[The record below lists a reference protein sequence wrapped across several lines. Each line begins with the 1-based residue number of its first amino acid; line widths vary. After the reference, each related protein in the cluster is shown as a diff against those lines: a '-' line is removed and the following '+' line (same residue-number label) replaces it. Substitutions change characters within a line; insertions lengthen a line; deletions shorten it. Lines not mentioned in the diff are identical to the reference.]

1 MLEQIELKVKDQN
14 NIEKQHSSFLQEV
27 AQNIY
32 TKYGNDLQHI
42 QLVFPNRRAGLFFRK
57 HLSQLIDKPIWSPQI
72 LSIEDF
78 IQRFTPLKTADQ
90 ITLIFELY
98 QSFKK
103 HQLRDE
109 GFDKFYFWGEMLL
122 RDFDDIDK
130 YLVNPEHIFRGVK
143 SQKELD
149 ESFFF
154 LDAENKK
161 TIQNFWQSFL
171 PETSPAQ
178 HNFLRTWEVLYPIY
192 KDFREALI
200 KNNVGYSGLIFR
212 EVVENLSVV
221 KNNDVVIFAGFNALT
236 KAEENLIKHF
246 VEHQNAEVYWDY
258 DEYYFSDTNQEAGQ
272 FLRHYASDPILSKT
286 FNQTPTNSF
295 KESAKDIYSIGVSL
309 EIGQT
314 KAAGELLDQWADDP
328 GFQPE
333 KTVVVLPHEHM
344 LFPVL
349 NAIPES
355 IQDLNVTMGYPLK
368 EAPLYTLLDSIL
380 HLQESVQLD
389 RDHFVMFY
397 HKPVLEILSH
407 PYLFQSFPTEV
418 DGLMTEVRKKNKVRI
433 QKEELLSK
441 IPLIDYIFRHIVD
454 PRDLTDYLIGVIR
467 FLFESSSEVLGLE
480 KEFLYQ
486 FHQSL
491 ERLKEILALQDTRI
505 EHRTFVKLFKQ
516 VCRSQ
521 KIPFTGEPL
530 RGLQIMGVLETRNLD
545 FENVIILSTNEGSFP
560 AESKKGSFIPF
571 NIRRAFDLPT
581 FLQQDAIYSYLF
593 YRLIQRAK
601 RVHFF
606 YNSFAD
612 FGLSGEI
619 SRFVSQL
626 ELESGL
632 EIKKLHLSNPI
643 KVGIAEEIEVEKSL
657 EVLEVLDGYLEGGR
671 SRFSP
676 SALNTYMDCQ
686 LRFYYRYV
694 AKLYEPNDVQEEIDA
709 AMFGNILHKAMEEIY
724 QRFTKKKK
732 EKVIQPMDFFG
743 LKGSVDGALQV
754 AFKDHYHLPKGQKFK
769 LAGRNVIIYEIMR
782 RFVLNVLEQ
791 DEKYAPFEIISLE
804 GGSREGY
811 KMTVPMSDGRNV
823 GIKGIIDR
831 VDRKNGVVRVL
842 DYKSGADKK
851 EMTTVESFFDP
862 EDNGRNKAAFQT
874 FYYGML
880 YANLHG
886 ESEPIKPGIYNMR
899 ELFQDDFDVSLS
911 VKPSRKVVYDVRP
924 HLEEFRAGLLKV
936 FEEIFSPDVSFKQTN
951 DLKKCGYCDFKDIC
965 KR

>member
-1 MLEQIELKVKDQN
+1 MKGQKSIK
-14 NIEKQHSSFLQEV
+14 KQYNSFLQEI
-27 AQNIY
+27 AEKIY
-32 TKYGNDLQHI
+32 SQYGNDLQHI
-42 QLVFPNRRAGLFFRK
+42 QLVFPNRRAGLFFRQY
-57 HLSQLIDKPIWSPQI
+57 LSQLIDKPIWSPQL
-72 LSIEDF
+72 LSIEEF
-78 IQRFTPLKTADQ
+78 IQKFTSLKAADQ
-90 ITLIFELY
+90 ISLIFELY

-109 GFDKFYFWGEMLL
+109 GFDRFYFWGEMLL
-122 RDFDDIDK
+122 RDFDDVDK
-130 YLVNPEHIFRGVK
+130 YLVNPEHIFRGIK

-154 LDAENKK
+154 LDEENKK

-171 PETSPAQ
+171 PEASPAQ
-178 HNFLRTWEVLYPIY
+178 HNFLKTWEVLFPIY
-192 KDFREALI
+192 QHFRETLI

-212 EVVENLSVV
+212 EVVENLKTSQY
-221 KNNDVVIFAGFNALT
+221 NDKVIFAGFNALT
-236 KAEENLIKHF
+236 KAEETLIKHF
-246 VEHQNAEVYWDY
+246 VEHHSAEIYWDY
-258 DEYYFSDTNQEAGQ
+258 DQYYFEDPKQEAGQ
-272 FLRHYASDPILSKT
+272 FLRQYAADPVLGKT
-286 FNQTPTNSF
+286 FEKQVENSF
-295 KESAKDIYSIGVSL
+295 NDKDKQVKTVGVSL

-314 KAAGELLDQWADDP
+314 KAAGELLEEFAKDP

-344 LFPVL
+344 LFPIL

-355 IQDLNVTMGYPLK
+355 IQQLNVTMGYPLK
-368 EAPLYTLLDSIL
+368 DAPLYTLLDSIL

-407 PYLFQSFPTEV
+407 PYLFQSFPGEV
-418 DGLMTEVRKKNKVRI
+418 DSLMNEVRKKNKVRI
-433 QKEELLSK
+433 QREELNAN
-441 IPLIDYIFRHIVD
+441 IPLIDHIFRHISN
-454 PRDLTDYLIGVIR
+454 PNDLSDYLIGIVR
-467 FLFESSSEVLGLE
+467 FLFESSTEVLGLE

-491 ERLKEILALQDTRI
+491 ERLKEILSLQDTKI

-516 VCRSQ
+516 ICRSQ

-545 FENVIILSTNEGSFP
+545 FENVIVLSTNEGSFP

-581 FLQQDAIYSYLF
+581 YLQQDAIYAYLF

-601 RVHFF
+601 TVHFY

-632 EIKKLHLSNPI
+632 NIQKLHLSNPV
-643 KVGIAEEIEVEKSL
+643 KVDSPNEIEIKKTPEIL
-657 EVLEVLDGYLEGGR
+657 RVLDNYLEGGR

-686 LRFYYRYV
+686 LRFYYRYI
-694 AKLYEPNDVQEEIDA
+694 AKLYEPNDVQEEVDA

-724 QRFTKKKK
+724 EKFTKKKK
-732 EKVIQPMDFFG
+732 DKVIQPMDFFG

-769 LAGRNVIIYEIMR
+769 LVGRNVIIYEIMR

-811 KMTVPMSDGRNV
+811 KMNVQLNDGRRV
-823 GIKGIIDR
+823 GVKGIIDR
-831 VDRKNGVVRVL
+831 VDRKQGVVRVL

-862 EDNGRNKAAFQT
+862 DDNGRNKAAFQI

-911 VKPSRKVVYDVRP
+911 VKPSKQVVYDVRP
-924 HLEEFRAGLLKV
+924 YLDEFKKGLTGM
-936 FEEIFSPDVSFKQTN
+936 FEEIFSAENTFKQTT

>member
-1 MLEQIELKVKDQN
+1 MN
-14 NIEKQHSSFLQEV
+14 NQSTSSFLEDIARRVYDQ
-27 AQNIY
+27 
-32 TKYGNDLQHI
+32 YGHDLQHV
-42 QLVFPNRRAGLFFRK
+42 QLIFPNRRAGLFFRK
-57 HLSQLIDKPIWSPQI
+57 YLGQLIDHPVWSPKI

-78 IQRFTPLKTADQ
+78 IQGFTSLKVADQ

-103 HQLRDE
+103 YQFRDE

-130 YLVNPEHIFRGVK
+130 YLVNPEYIFRGIK

-149 ESFFF
+149 ESFFY
-154 LDAENKK
+154 LDEDNKR
-161 TIQNFWQSFL
+161 TIQNFWSSFL
-171 PETSPAQ
+171 PEASPAQ
-178 HNFLRTWEVLYPIY
+178 QNFLKTWEVLHPVYQS
-192 KDFREALI
+192 FRKALI
-200 KNNVGYSGLIFR
+200 ANGVGYSGLIFR
-212 EVVENLSVV
+212 ELVENLDQV
-221 KNNDVVIFAGFNALT
+221 KVHGQIIFAGFNALT
-236 KAEENLIKHF
+236 RAEEKLIKHF
-246 VEHQNAEVYWDY
+246 VEHHKAQVYWDY
-258 DEYYFSDTNQEAGQ
+258 DRYYFDDPKQEAGQ
-272 FLRHYASDPILSKT
+272 FLREYARDNVLS
-286 FNQTPTNSF
+286 NSF
-295 KESAKDIYSIGVSL
+295 PKQAPDFFSQPKNLKSIGVSL

-314 KAAGELLDQWADDP
+314 KAAGELLQKWAASPD
-328 GFQPE
+328 FAPE

-349 NAIPES
+349 NAIPEN
-355 IQDLNVTMGYPLK
+355 IRDLNVTMGYPLK
-368 EAPLYTLLDSIL
+368 DAPLYTLLDSIL
-380 HLQESVQLD
+380 HLQESIQLD

-397 HKPVLEILSH
+397 HKPVMEILSH
-407 PYLFQSFPTEV
+407 PYLFQSFPKEV
-418 DGLMTEVRKKNKVRI
+418 DALMEEVRKRNKVRI
-433 QKEELLSK
+433 HKEELITN
-441 IPLIDYIFRHIVD
+441 IPLIDYIFQRIEN
-454 PRDLTDYLIGVIR
+454 PGELTDYLIGVIR
-467 FLFESSSEVLGLE
+467 FLFESSTEVLGLE

-491 ERLKEILALQDTRI
+491 ERLKEILALQDTPI
-505 EHRTFVKLFKQ
+505 GHKTFVKLFKQ
-516 VCRSQ
+516 VCRRQ

-571 NIRRAFDLPT
+571 NIRRGFGLPT
-581 FLQQDAIYSYLF
+581 HLHQDAIYSYLF

-601 RVHFF
+601 NVYFY

-632 EIKKLHLSNPI
+632 KIEKQFLSNPI
-643 KVGIAEEIEVEKSL
+643 KVGAAEEIVVRKTEEVMK
-657 EVLEVLDGYLEGGR
+657 VLDGYLEGGR

-676 SALNTYMDCQ
+676 SAINTYMDCQ

-694 AKLYEPNDVQEEIDA
+694 ARLFEPDDVQEEIDA

-724 QRFTKKKK
+724 QRFTRKKK
-732 EKVIQPMDFFG
+732 VNIIDTTDFFS
-743 LKGSVDGALQV
+743 LKGSVDGALQA
-754 AFKDHYHLPKGQKFK
+754 AFKDHYHLPKGQKFR
-769 LAGRNVIIYEIMR
+769 LEGRNVIIYEIMR
-782 RFVLNVLEQ
+782 KFVLNVLEQ
-791 DEKYAPFEIISLE
+791 DEHYAPFEIVSLE

-811 KMTVPMSDGRNV
+811 KMSLVLTDGKKV

-851 EMTTVESFFDP
+851 EMTTIASFFDP
-862 EDNGRNKAAFQT
+862 ADNSRNKAAFQT

-880 YANLHG
+880 YANLYG
-886 ESEPIKPGIYNMR
+886 EDQPIKPGIYNMR
-899 ELFQDDFDVSLS
+899 ELFQDDFDVSLT
-911 VKPSRKVVYDVRP
+911 VKPSQQVVYDVRP
-924 HLEEFRAGLLKV
+924 YLEEFRKGLTGIL
-936 FEEIFSPDVSFKQTN
+936 EEIYSPELSFNQTE
-951 DLKKCGYCDFKDIC
+951 DLKKCSYCAYRAIC